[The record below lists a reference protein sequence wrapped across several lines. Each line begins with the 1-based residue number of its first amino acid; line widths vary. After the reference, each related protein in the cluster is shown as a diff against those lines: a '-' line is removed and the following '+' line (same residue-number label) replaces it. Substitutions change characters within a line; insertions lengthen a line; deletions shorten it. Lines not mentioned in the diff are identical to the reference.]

1 LVLFGYHL
9 WEWFIWNIYS
19 STNRCISSTRGD
31 HLLTVFFIWPE
42 GRLWGSV
49 NGKCLTEAK
58 AEGI

>member
-1 LVLFGYHL
+1 MKFVFISLTGALVQQ
-9 WEWFIWNIYS
+9 EEIV
-19 STNRCISSTRGD
+19 
-31 HLLTVFFIWPE
+31 LTVFFIWPE